1 MGTAENLGLKGYFL
15 LATTSQ
21 CATKITRGRVREKRE
36 REKEEVR
43 KREGAARKKGNG
55 EAENCRGV
63 KELRGCVGQTEGT
76 ETDPL
81 YSPAAFPPPCRVA
94 SKNTERFIFI
104 ECARAMIQFRPIERE
119 RGEDRHGY
127 GSHRIYEIDT
137 RVLSAVFRYLSTI
150 RVF

>member
-1 MGTAENLGLKGYFL
+1 MCDEDNSRK
-15 LATTSQ
+15 SER
-21 CATKITRGRVREKRE
+21 KEREV
-36 REKEEVR
+36 EKEEVR

-94 SKNTERFIFI
+94 SKNTERFILI
-104 ECARAMIQFRPIERE
+104 ECARAMIQFRPVERE
-119 RGEDRHGY
+119 RER
-127 GSHRIYEIDT
+127 R
-137 RVLSAVFRYLSTI
+137 R
-150 RVF
+150 

>member
-1 MGTAENLGLKGYFL
+1 M
-15 LATTSQ
+15 
-21 CATKITRGRVREKRE
+21 REKRE

-81 YSPAAFPPPCRVA
+81 YSPVSSSVPCRL
-94 SKNTERFIFI
+94 EEYGEIYLYRMR
-104 ECARAMIQFRPIERE
+104 ARDDSISPGRERE
-119 RGEDRHGY
+119 RR
-127 GSHRIYEIDT
+127 R
-137 RVLSAVFRYLSTI
+137 
-150 RVF
+150 